1 MKIGFDKLAGGFA
14 GLLASIPGGALAQTA
29 AFQPLNNVARQ
40 ILSGLQGP
48 LAVSIGT
55 ITVIAVGL
63 MCMSGRVPW
72 SWLISAC
79 IGFALIFGAPSIV
92 AMFSSTVGG

>member
-1 MKIGFDKLAGGFA
+1 MKIAFNSVAGGFSA
-14 GLLASIPGGALAQTA
+14 LAVSIPRGALAQTA

-72 SWLISAC
+72 SWPISAC
-79 IGFALIFGAPSIV
+79 IGFAPIFGAPSIV
-92 AMFSSTVGG
+92 AMVSSTVGG